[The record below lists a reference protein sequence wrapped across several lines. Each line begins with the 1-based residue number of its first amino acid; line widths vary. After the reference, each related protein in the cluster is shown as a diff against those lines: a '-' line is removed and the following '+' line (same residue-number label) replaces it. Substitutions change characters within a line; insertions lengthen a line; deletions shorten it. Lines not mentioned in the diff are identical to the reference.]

1 MMLNKISGN
10 VLGSLFAELMRAVQ
24 LKHTACTVYIV
35 HKKQENTL
43 DAWSI
48 YTALWRYWKLFCLCM
63 LLFFRVC
70 LAFSAISLELPEHSQ
85 QDSLCFAVV
94 EPRLLPDKAGDFL
107 LPDKAGDFL
116 VAQMNRHAVA
126 IVFREQAPVAPRLMV
141 TAQPPWRKRPAI
153 CSDGLLREV
162 LASFL
167 GKF

>member
-10 VLGSLFAELMRAVQ
+10 VLGRLFAELMRAVQ

-35 HKKQENTL
+35 HKKQEKTL

-48 YTALWRYWKLFCLCM
+48 YTALRRYWKLFCLCI
-63 LLFFRVC
+63 LLFFCVC
-70 LAFSAISLELPEHSQ
+70 LAFSAISLELPERSR

-94 EPRLLPDKAGDFL
+94 EPRL